1 MKKTILLLI
10 TYAFALLPAGAQDH
24 FSLELTVDSAIASQP
39 QWVYLYSQV
48 EGEMQLHDSLRI
60 DSVHRVGTMHGTVP
74 YEYNVNLMFAR
85 RGPAI
90 VPVVVKN
97 GDSLAIR
104 VGDEDD
110 GFRLRYIDKVEG
122 SPSTLEYVRYYQQ
135 QDSISRLARQ
145 VTAAMQRYGTTTQ
158 EVDSLEQVRR
168 QLSAATE
175 RLTLHYANTGLSPYG
190 VLGAA
195 QRVYSSHRSFPT
207 MHGYTEAEVDQMM
220 NSVLSRFS
228 DYPPIQAFVN
238 DSVLGRNYM
247 SAESFAINSMMWKH
261 YSRRFFDTS
270 EDSIVRP
277 LKVGDYMNILNLN
290 EYRGRY
296 LYVDFWASWCQPCLV
311 EMPNIKMA
319 AQMFPNDLV
328 VALVS
333 MDKSPKQWWT
343 AVKEHDL
350 RSHPKDAHPYEMKH
364 LKAYKEKTE
373 QMFPEIKRLGI
384 KTIPHNYLVDRSGRI
399 IAKNISGSLLIDRM
413 KELLAKEE
421 KQ

>member
-1 MKKTILLLI
+1 
-10 TYAFALLPAGAQDH
+10 
-24 FSLELTVDSAIASQP
+24 
-39 QWVYLYSQV
+39 
-48 EGEMQLHDSLRI
+48 
-60 DSVHRVGTMHGTVP
+60 
-74 YEYNVNLMFAR
+74 
-85 RGPAI
+85 
-90 VPVVVKN
+90 
-97 GDSLAIR
+97 
-104 VGDEDD
+104 
-110 GFRLRYIDKVEG
+110 
-122 SPSTLEYVRYYQQ
+122 
-135 QDSISRLARQ
+135 
-145 VTAAMQRYGTTTQ
+145 
-158 EVDSLEQVRR
+158 
-168 QLSAATE
+168 
-175 RLTLHYANTGLSPYG
+175 
-190 VLGAA
+190 
-195 QRVYSSHRSFPT
+195 
-207 MHGYTEAEVDQMM
+207 MM